1 MFHVPRHGRIPSRI
15 SILKWDDES
24 KVHGGVVNSLLALD
38 IQFIHQ
44 KSLTSEMHRSRVQ
57 LCLQRQRA
65 VSLQALNMS
74 LPRTFQENLTFHPY
88 MIQVTRSG

>member
-1 MFHVPRHGRIPSRI
+1 MFHVPRHGSIPSCN

-24 KVHGGVVNSLLALD
+24 NVHGGVMNSLLALD

-44 KSLTSEMHRSRVQ
+44 KSLASEIHSSRVK
-57 LCLQRQRA
+57 LCLQRQSA

-74 LPRTFQENLTFHPY
+74 HQRIFHEDLTFHPY
-88 MIQVTRSG
+88 MIQVTRSC